1 MYPDRRKKEIGGDT
15 PAPSEMPEDTTQVQA
30 IAGPGPSTIASR
42 QAQST
47 PSPTT
52 TPQTRAQNH
61 EDETAPLEELDKLA
75 DELEELLGRDD
86 ILEVTDEMTESTVIT
101 QILARVQAGQEP
113 LSAGAYPDRLEEE
126 EWIEVDNLL
135 DGDIPSQPSIRPIS
149 MKEATDHPRLQLV
162 LKSITKRI
170 MKRRRTFRRTG
181 QEKDEEVAPAVPPST
196 PYHSPESVSSPK
208 SSPSKRSSP
217 FKVLAQAKSAMAR
230 RIHFRSS
237 PTERDVTHDDQYH
250 IDIDKAS
257 DHEVPPTS
265 TDHDTSFDSTSSL
278 PAEDSIEIEPEVP
291 QDESPAL
298 LFPHDSLIANIHRF
312 MRYSSAAYGVSP
324 YNRHVSHS
332 GLTSS
337 NTFYVYLALGIANTT
352 SRALHNITSTP
363 GFLLNIPISLS
374 ILYSIHH
381 TQLLA
386 PTTVNYLWCTMSAW
400 IIASRR
406 SSCESKTEV
415 ELIVERAAGH

>member
-1 MYPDRRKKEIGGDT
+1 M
-15 PAPSEMPEDTTQVQA
+15 
-30 IAGPGPSTIASR
+30 ASR

-47 PSPTT
+47 STSSPTT

-61 EDETAPLEELDKLA
+61 EDETAPREELEQLA

-101 QILARVQAGQEP
+101 QILERVQAGQEP
-113 LSAGAYPDRLEEE
+113 ISAGVHPDRLEEE

-135 DGDIPSQPSIRPIS
+135 DGDIPQPPVRPIS
-149 MKEATDHPRLQLV
+149 VKEATDHPRLQLV

-170 MKRRRTFRRTG
+170 MKRRRTIRRTR
-181 QEKDEEVAPAVPPST
+181 QEEDEEVAPAVPPST
-196 PYHSPESVSSPK
+196 PHHSPESAFSPK

-217 FKVLAQAKSAMAR
+217 FKVLAQARSAVAR
-230 RIHFRSS
+230 RLHFRSS
-237 PTERDVTHDDQYH
+237 PPERDVTHDDRYH

-324 YNRHVSHS
+324 YHYHESYS
-332 GLTSS
+332 TLTPS

-352 SRALHNITSTP
+352 SRALPNITSIP
-363 GFLLNIPISLS
+363 GLLLNIPISLS
-374 ILYSIHH
+374 ILCSIHH
-381 TQLLA
+381 TQPLA

-415 ELIVERAAGH
+415 ELIVERAAGHCAYLTSSST

>member
-1 MYPDRRKKEIGGDT
+1 
-15 PAPSEMPEDTTQVQA
+15 MPEDTTQVQA

-52 TPQTRAQNH
+52 TPETRAQNL

-101 QILARVQAGQEP
+101 QILERVQAGQEP
-113 LSAGAYPDRLEEE
+113 ISAGAYPDRLEEE

-135 DGDIPSQPSIRPIS
+135 DGDIPSQPPVRPIS
-149 MKEATDHPRLQLV
+149 VKEATDHPRLQLV
-162 LKSITKRI
+162 LKNITKQI
-170 MKRRRTFRRTG
+170 MKRRRTFRRTR
-181 QEKDEEVAPAVPPST
+181 QEEDEEIAPAVPPST

-217 FKVLAQAKSAMAR
+217 FRVLAQAKSAVAR
-230 RIHFRSS
+230 RLHFRSS
-237 PTERDVTHDDQYH
+237 PPERNVTHDHQSD

-265 TDHDTSFDSTSSL
+265 IEQDISFDSTSSL
-278 PAEDSIEIEPEVP
+278 PAEESIEIEPEMP
-291 QDESPAL
+291 KDESPAL

-324 YNRHVSHS
+324 YYYHESYS
-332 GLTSS
+332 TLTSS
-337 NTFYVYLALGIANTT
+337 NTSYVYSALGIANTT
-352 SRALHNITSTP
+352 SRALHNITLIP
-363 GFLLNIPISLS
+363 GLLLNIPISLS
-374 ILYSIHH
+374 ILYSIPHIPP
-381 TQLLA
+381 LA
-386 PTTVNYLWCTMSAW
+386 
-400 IIASRR
+400 
-406 SSCESKTEV
+406 
-415 ELIVERAAGH
+415 RAIMNCL